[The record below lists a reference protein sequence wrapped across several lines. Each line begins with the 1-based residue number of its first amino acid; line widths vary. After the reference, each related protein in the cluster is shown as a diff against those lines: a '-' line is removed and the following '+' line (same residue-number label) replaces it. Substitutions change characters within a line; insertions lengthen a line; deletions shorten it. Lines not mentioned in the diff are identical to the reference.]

1 MWYLAGI
8 PSVFWLALLLHYP
21 GEEENGPNM
30 SAEIIRGRILV
41 VEDEPLIAG
50 LLGDMLMAD
59 GHDVDAV
66 NTGRA
71 ALERLASQAYDLIVS
86 DLRMPV
92 LDGRGLYRELQARHP
107 EMLRRILFVTG
118 SALDPGN
125 EEFLVRTRA
134 PWLAKPF
141 TMNDLHRLTQ
151 KVLAGV

>member
-1 MWYLAGI
+1 
-8 PSVFWLALLLHYP
+8 
-21 GEEENGPNM
+21 M
-30 SAEIIRGRILV
+30 SAEIIHGKRVLV
-41 VEDEPLIAG
+41 VEDEPMIAG

-125 EEFLVRTRA
+125 EEFLARTRV

-141 TMNDLHRLTQ
+141 TINDLHRLTQ

>member
-1 MWYLAGI
+1 
-8 PSVFWLALLLHYP
+8 
-21 GEEENGPNM
+21 M
-30 SAEIIRGRILV
+30 SAEIIRGKRILV

-50 LLGDMLMAD
+50 LLGDMLTAD

-71 ALERLASQAYDLIVS
+71 ALDRLASQAYDLIVS

-92 LDGRGLYRELQARHP
+92 LDGRGLYRELGARHP

-125 EEFLVRTRA
+125 EEFLARTRV

-141 TMNDLHRLTQ
+141 TINDLHRLTQ